1 MVMVWMA
8 MAAGSSLTVV
18 ATAAAATPIDTGL
31 LLIPPTDPNFQ
42 YIGRMEDGDGGV
54 KMFDMPGCEIRARID
69 LAEGVSPDSVAR
81 VCVQNTS
88 RLNYSLFQRLA
99 LHLHLPCH

>member
-1 MVMVWMA
+1 MVGLGRMVMVWMA

-69 LAEGVSPDSVAR
+69 LAAGVSPDSVAR
-81 VCVQNTS
+81 VCVQNS
-88 RLNYSLFQRLA
+88 HVSIILSFNDS
-99 LHLHLPCH
+99 